1 MKRSLP
7 AEDGPDGSKCARV
20 TPRDADIDSL
30 LESKDFNQLLD
41 RATTYSTDDLERIF
55 STRERCIL
63 FLHSGL
69 LGKMEVCESLAAT
82 VDLSSDDMTDAVV
95 DVLVRDRIAQAT
107 KSGLV
112 AGLVRNGA
120 ADDVVERTRSGLLE
134 LATRCLNDIVSA
146 LGARA
151 RDAGGVHLPDYA
163 ESEVKSFLGS
173 DEKGTPID
181 ESPSAVSKSG

>member
-7 AEDGPDGSKCARV
+7 DADDKEGIKCV
-20 TPRDADIDSL
+20 KVLPRDPEIDSL
-30 LESKDFNQLLD
+30 LETKNYSELLD
-41 RATTYSTDDLERIF
+41 LVTTYATNDLERIF

-69 LGKMEVCESLAAT
+69 LGKMGICESLAAT

-120 ADDVVERTRSGLLE
+120 ANDVVERTRTGLLE

-151 RDAGGVHLPDYA
+151 QDTQGVQLPDGA
-163 ESEVKSFLGS
+163 QSEVKNLSAS
-173 DEKGTPID
+173 HQNETSKDEP
-181 ESPSAVSKSG
+181 PSAALKSG